1 MEFGPSDAGRLM
13 EAAVGRRAED
23 VTDGQAGG
31 GVGCLSPP
39 PPHRLP
45 SSNLPPPLLPLFT
58 SFMQSAHTRRAC
70 HNADTCFKREEEE
83 VTLIYRVLICHF
95 SEDKNEPLKAY

>member
-31 GVGCLSPP
+31 GVGCLSPLLQP
-39 PPHRLP
+39 P
-45 SSNLPPPLLPLFT
+45 PPPLLPLFT

-70 HNADTCFKREEEE
+70 HNTDACFKREEEE